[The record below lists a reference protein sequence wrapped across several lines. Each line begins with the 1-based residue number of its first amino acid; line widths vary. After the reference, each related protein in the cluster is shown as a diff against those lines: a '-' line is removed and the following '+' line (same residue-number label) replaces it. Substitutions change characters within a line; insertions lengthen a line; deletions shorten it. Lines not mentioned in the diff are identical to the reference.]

1 MSLSTEELEALFAD
15 LGTPVREQPAEAEP
29 WEVVEDVV
37 APDVS
42 PGGPDGVLEPVL
54 DVASLFE
61 DSDEPPTVPALFS
74 DWSDLFRRWPFVRLT
89 KHPKNGEPVL
99 LVGYAFRLEG
109 GSIRLDNA
117 KVGGVMFGNLTSICL
132 PFSRSND
139 EDSQGLKVVVV
150 KATHGTRVT
159 LWRNTKSAEG
169 KRTPDERHAV
179 LVVRDGK
186 LVPRV

>member
-1 MSLSTEELEALFAD
+1 MSLSAEELEAMFAD
-15 LGTPVREQPAEAEP
+15 LEMPVCERPAEAETR
-29 WEVVEDVV
+29 EVVEQV
-37 APDVS
+37 AGAGVS
-42 PGGPDGVLEPVL
+42 PAGPDSVLEPVV

-61 DSDEPPTVPALFS
+61 DSDEPPTVPALFP
-74 DWSDLFRRWPFVRLT
+74 DWSDLFRRWPFIRLT
-89 KHPKNGEPVL
+89 KHPKNGEPLL
-99 LVGYAFRLEG
+99 LVGYAFRLDG

-117 KVGGVMFGNLTSICL
+117 KVGGVMFGKLTSICL

-139 EDSQGLKVVVV
+139 EDSQGLKVIVM
-150 KATHGTRVT
+150 KATQGTRVT

-169 KRTPDERHAV
+169 KRTPDERHAE

>member
-1 MSLSTEELEALFAD
+1 MSLSTEELETMLAD
-15 LGTPVREQPAEAEP
+15 LGTPVREPPAEAEP
-29 WEVVEDVV
+29 RQVVEEVV

-42 PGGPDGVLEPVL
+42 SSGPDSVLETVV
-54 DVASLFE
+54 DVASLFD
-61 DSDEPPTVPALFS
+61 DSDAPPTVPALFP

-89 KHPKNGEPVL
+89 KHPKHGEPL
-99 LVGYAFRLEG
+99 LLLGYAFRLEG

-117 KVGGVMFGNLTSICL
+117 KVGGVMFAKLTSICV

-139 EDSQGLKVVVV
+139 DDSQGLKVVVV
-150 KATHGTRVT
+150 KATQGTRVT

-169 KRTPDERHAV
+169 RRTPDERHAE

-186 LVPRV
+186 LVRLG